1 MKEKDRRRKA
11 QGEERQQLRI
21 EDGES
26 RIENGKRGN
35 GRVVVGLMSGTSVDG
50 IDAVV
55 LRVRGTGV
63 GTRFEQL
70 AYLERPFPA
79 AVKAMILRNS
89 LPETARIDELTR
101 LNMLLAHLY
110 ADAVRAVVRKARV
123 PMDRVDLIGCHGQTV
138 HHLPQPVRIAGMRIR
153 ATLQLGDPSALATLT
168 GITTV
173 GNFRIADMAVD
184 GQGAPLV
191 PYFDW
196 LMFRSDHASRMLLN
210 VGGIA
215 NITVLPVGCSPDE
228 VTAFDTGPGN
238 MLVDGLMKQ
247 LYGKPFDRN
256 GRIASAG
263 KPVPTLL
270 RWLLAHPYLRARP
283 PKSTGRELFNGAFL
297 EKVLRKSAGAAP
309 EDIIHTVALFTPLS
323 IRDAYVRFVQRRTK
337 VQELIVSGGG
347 AKNAFFFEALR
358 EVFGGVRVRTSD
370 DAGMSG
376 DAKEAICFAILA
388 NETMAGNPANLPRVT
403 GARRA
408 VVLGVVAKP

>member
-1 MKEKDRRRKA
+1 
-11 QGEERQQLRI
+11 
-21 EDGES
+21 
-26 RIENGKRGN
+26 
-35 GRVVVGLMSGTSVDG
+35 
-50 IDAVV
+50 
-55 LRVRGTGV
+55 
-63 GTRFEQL
+63 
-70 AYLERPFPA
+70 
-79 AVKAMILRNS
+79 
-89 LPETARIDELTR
+89 
-101 LNMLLAHLY
+101 
-110 ADAVRAVVRKARV
+110 
-123 PMDRVDLIGCHGQTV
+123 
-138 HHLPQPVRIAGMRIR
+138 
-153 ATLQLGDPSALATLT
+153 
-168 GITTV
+168 
-173 GNFRIADMAVD
+173 
-184 GQGAPLV
+184 
-191 PYFDW
+191 
-196 LMFRSDHASRMLLN
+196 
-210 VGGIA
+210 
-215 NITVLPVGCSPDE
+215 
-228 VTAFDTGPGN
+228 
-238 MLVDGLMKQ
+238 MKQ